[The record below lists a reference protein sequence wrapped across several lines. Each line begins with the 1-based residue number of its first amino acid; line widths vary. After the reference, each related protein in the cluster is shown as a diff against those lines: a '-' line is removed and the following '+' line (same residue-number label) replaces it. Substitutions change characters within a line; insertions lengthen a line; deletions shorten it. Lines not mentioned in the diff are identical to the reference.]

1 MGDYLIHWGIPGQ
14 KKGNRRYQYEDGT
27 LTPEGRERYR
37 KNFNKEYTKLLK
49 SNKES
54 KRVARA
60 QKASRY
66 IESYSKLSKL
76 NKRINADSKRA
87 EDIGEVGVDYFDS
100 GLKNITLPTAS
111 REYRKTVSRLNRNKK
126 LWNTTI
132 KNAGYDKET
141 EDRIQ
146 YVMIKTYQE
155 LIRIPTFEER
165 FEYLKLKA
173 NPSEATFG
181 GHRYLNQA
189 LYKSP
194 EWQSIRQR
202 VIIRDNGC
210 DLGLTDRPIRTK
222 ILIHHLNPI
231 IP

>member
-1 MGDYLIHWGIPGQ
+1 MSDYLIHSGTKGM
-14 KKGNRRYQYEDGT
+14 KKGIRRYQYEDGT
-27 LTPEGRERYR
+27 LTPEGKIRYR

-111 REYRKTVSRLNRNKK
+111 REYRKTISRLNRNKK

-146 YVMIKTYQE
+146 YV
-155 LIRIPTFEER
+155 LD
-165 FEYLKLKA
+165 YLDKH
-173 NPSEATFG
+173 N
-181 GHRYLNQA
+181 H
-189 LYKSP
+189 
-194 EWQSIRQR
+194 
-202 VIIRDNGC
+202 D
-210 DLGLTDRPIRTK
+210 
-222 ILIHHLNPI
+222 
-231 IP
+231 

>member
-1 MGDYLIHWGIPGQ
+1 MSDYLIHYGIPGQ
-14 KKGNRRYQYEDGT
+14 KKGNRRFQYEDGT
-27 LTPEGRERYR
+27 LTPEGKIRYR

-111 REYRKTVSRLNRNKK
+111 REYRKTISRLNRNKK
-126 LWNTTI
+126 LWSTTI

-146 YVMIKTYQE
+146 YV
-155 LIRIPTFEER
+155 LD
-165 FEYLKLKA
+165 YLDKH
-173 NPSEATFG
+173 N
-181 GHRYLNQA
+181 H
-189 LYKSP
+189 
-194 EWQSIRQR
+194 
-202 VIIRDNGC
+202 D
-210 DLGLTDRPIRTK
+210 
-222 ILIHHLNPI
+222 
-231 IP
+231 

>member
-1 MGDYLIHWGIPGQ
+1 MSDYLIHYGIPGQ
-14 KKGNRRYQYEDGT
+14 KKGNRRFQYEDGT
-27 LTPEGRERYR
+27 LTPEGKIRYR

-111 REYRKTVSRLNRNKK
+111 REYRKTISRLNRNKK

-146 YVMIKTYQE
+146 YV
-155 LIRIPTFEER
+155 LD
-165 FEYLKLKA
+165 YLDKH
-173 NPSEATFG
+173 N
-181 GHRYLNQA
+181 H
-189 LYKSP
+189 
-194 EWQSIRQR
+194 
-202 VIIRDNGC
+202 D
-210 DLGLTDRPIRTK
+210 
-222 ILIHHLNPI
+222 
-231 IP
+231 

>member
-1 MGDYLIHWGIPGQ
+1 MSDYLIHWGIKGQ
-14 KKGNRRYQYEDGT
+14 KKGNRRFQYEDGT
-27 LTPEGRERYR
+27 LTPEGKIRYR

-111 REYRKTVSRLNRNKK
+111 REYRKAVRRLNRNKK
-126 LWNTTI
+126 LWNTAI

-146 YVMIKTYQE
+146 YV
-155 LIRIPTFEER
+155 LD
-165 FEYLKLKA
+165 YLDKH
-173 NPSEATFG
+173 N
-181 GHRYLNQA
+181 H
-189 LYKSP
+189 
-194 EWQSIRQR
+194 
-202 VIIRDNGC
+202 D
-210 DLGLTDRPIRTK
+210 
-222 ILIHHLNPI
+222 
-231 IP
+231 

>member
-146 YVMIKTYQE
+146 YV
-155 LIRIPTFEER
+155 LD
-165 FEYLKLKA
+165 YLDKH
-173 NPSEATFG
+173 N
-181 GHRYLNQA
+181 H
-189 LYKSP
+189 
-194 EWQSIRQR
+194 
-202 VIIRDNGC
+202 D
-210 DLGLTDRPIRTK
+210 
-222 ILIHHLNPI
+222 
-231 IP
+231 

>member
-1 MGDYLIHWGIPGQ
+1 MSDYLIHWGIPGQ
-14 KKGNRRYQYEDGT
+14 KKGNRRFQYEDGT
-27 LTPEGRERYR
+27 LTPEGKIRYR

-146 YVMIKTYQE
+146 YV
-155 LIRIPTFEER
+155 LD
-165 FEYLKLKA
+165 YLDKH
-173 NPSEATFG
+173 N
-181 GHRYLNQA
+181 H
-189 LYKSP
+189 
-194 EWQSIRQR
+194 
-202 VIIRDNGC
+202 D
-210 DLGLTDRPIRTK
+210 
-222 ILIHHLNPI
+222 
-231 IP
+231 

>member
-1 MGDYLIHWGIPGQ
+1 MSDYLIHYGIPGQ
-14 KKGNRRYQYEDGT
+14 KKGNRRFQYEDGT
-27 LTPEGRERYR
+27 LTPEGKIRYR

-146 YVMIKTYQE
+146 YV
-155 LIRIPTFEER
+155 LD
-165 FEYLKLKA
+165 YLDKH
-173 NPSEATFG
+173 N
-181 GHRYLNQA
+181 H
-189 LYKSP
+189 
-194 EWQSIRQR
+194 
-202 VIIRDNGC
+202 D
-210 DLGLTDRPIRTK
+210 
-222 ILIHHLNPI
+222 
-231 IP
+231 

>member
-1 MGDYLIHWGIPGQ
+1 MSDYIIHSGI
-14 KKGNRRYQYEDGT
+14 KGMIHGVRRYQYEDGT
-27 LTPEGRERYR
+27 LTPEGKIRYR

-146 YVMIKTYQE
+146 YV
-155 LIRIPTFEER
+155 LD
-165 FEYLKLKA
+165 YLDKH
-173 NPSEATFG
+173 N
-181 GHRYLNQA
+181 H
-189 LYKSP
+189 
-194 EWQSIRQR
+194 
-202 VIIRDNGC
+202 D
-210 DLGLTDRPIRTK
+210 
-222 ILIHHLNPI
+222 
-231 IP
+231 

>member
-1 MGDYLIHWGIPGQ
+1 
-14 KKGNRRYQYEDGT
+14 
-27 LTPEGRERYR
+27 
-37 KNFNKEYTKLLK
+37 
-49 SNKES
+49 
-54 KRVARA
+54 
-60 QKASRY
+60 
-66 IESYSKLSKL
+66 
-76 NKRINADSKRA
+76 
-87 EDIGEVGVDYFDS
+87 
-100 GLKNITLPTAS
+100 
-111 REYRKTVSRLNRNKK
+111 
-126 LWNTTI
+126 
-132 KNAGYDKET
+132 
-141 EDRIQ
+141 
-146 YVMIKTYQE
+146 MIKTYQE

-231 IP
+231 TIEQVLNRDPAIFDLNNLICVSHETHEAIHYGDGSRLIPSTPTERKPGDTKLW

>member
-1 MGDYLIHWGIPGQ
+1 MSDYLIHYGIPGQ
-14 KKGNRRYQYEDGT
+14 KKGNRRFQYEDGT

-146 YVMIKTYQE
+146 YV
-155 LIRIPTFEER
+155 LD
-165 FEYLKLKA
+165 YLDKH
-173 NPSEATFG
+173 N
-181 GHRYLNQA
+181 H
-189 LYKSP
+189 
-194 EWQSIRQR
+194 
-202 VIIRDNGC
+202 D
-210 DLGLTDRPIRTK
+210 
-222 ILIHHLNPI
+222 
-231 IP
+231 

>member
-87 EDIGEVGVDYFDS
+87 EDIGEVGIDYFDS
-100 GLKNITLPTAS
+100 GLKSITLPTAS

-146 YVMIKTYQE
+146 YV
-155 LIRIPTFEER
+155 LD
-165 FEYLKLKA
+165 YLDKH
-173 NPSEATFG
+173 N
-181 GHRYLNQA
+181 H
-189 LYKSP
+189 
-194 EWQSIRQR
+194 
-202 VIIRDNGC
+202 D
-210 DLGLTDRPIRTK
+210 
-222 ILIHHLNPI
+222 
-231 IP
+231 

>member
-1 MGDYLIHWGIPGQ
+1 MGDYLIHWGIKGQ
-14 KKGNRRYQYEDGT
+14 KWGNRRFQYKDGS

-111 REYRKTVSRLNRNKK
+111 REYRKIVSRLNRNKK

-132 KNAGYDKET
+132 KNAGYDNET

-146 YVMIKTYQE
+146 YV
-155 LIRIPTFEER
+155 LD
-165 FEYLKLKA
+165 YLDKH
-173 NPSEATFG
+173 N
-181 GHRYLNQA
+181 H
-189 LYKSP
+189 
-194 EWQSIRQR
+194 
-202 VIIRDNGC
+202 D
-210 DLGLTDRPIRTK
+210 
-222 ILIHHLNPI
+222 
-231 IP
+231 